1 MSKALYNT
9 KSLAYLNG
17 DADGETRPM
26 KPALSALL
34 AAAALIASPALAQDG
49 HGAHATPQAHGAHGH
64 AHADFES
71 GRFHVRVDGPE
82 RPVGDVILVP
92 GLTSSPEVWDGLTE
106 ALKDRYRVHRVH
118 VQGFAGAPAEA
129 NAAGPVSAPVA
140 EDLARYIAEQ
150 GLERPAVI
158 GHSMGGTIAMMLAAR
173 HPDSVGKLMVVDM
186 VPFMGAMFGPPGAT
200 AESVTPMAD
209 QIYAGMSNGPREAY
223 NAQSTAAINGMINT
237 ESLRA
242 GPIRDMETSDQQVA
256 ASAFRELIVTD
267 LRPELANITAPTTVL
282 YVKFNDPRMTPE
294 ITDGIYRASFASL
307 PSAELKRIDDS
318 AHFIM
323 LDQPA
328 VFAAE
333 VNAFLD

>member
-1 MSKALYNT
+1 
-9 KSLAYLNG
+9 
-17 DADGETRPM
+17 M
-26 KPALSALL
+26 KTMT
-34 AAAALIASPALAQDG
+34 AAAAFAACLSLGLAAPALAQEHGSHQG
-49 HGAHATPQAHGAHGH
+49 HGEAADHGH
-64 AHADFES
+64 RHADFQS

-82 RPVGDVILVP
+82 HPVGDIILIP

-106 ALKDRYRVHRVH
+106 QLKGRYRIHRVH
-118 VQGFAGAPAEA
+118 VQGFAGAPAED
-129 NAAGPVSAPVA
+129 NATGPVSAPVA

-150 GLERPAVI
+150 GLDKPVVI

-186 VPFMGAMFGPPGAT
+186 VPFMGAMFGPPGTSAETVAAT
-200 AESVTPMAD
+200 AD
-209 QIYAGMSNGPREAY
+209 QIYTGMSTSPREAY
-223 NAQSTAAINGMINT
+223 NAQAAASITGMINT

-242 GPIRDMETSDQQVA
+242 GPVRDMETSDQQVA

-267 LRPELANITAPTTVL
+267 LRPEIANITAPTEVL

-294 ITDGIYRASFASL
+294 ITDAIYQMSFANL
-307 PSAELKRIDDS
+307 PGAKLKRIDDS

-333 VNAFLD
+333 VNAFLE